1 VIFSPPLRYPHKNA
15 IPRLLE
21 EPSICYNPYG
31 LDNWQQNFQCK
42 NRLEELGLPV
52 EAPRNGKRFRE
63 PAACK
68 NQQERRS
75 SAYERRRRLN
85 AENLVGSPLVYER
98 RATPLVRQDK
108 RWSLANERK
117 WRNPQDDY
125 GRHDSRMETTLSAEF
140 EWEVMGLEN
149 GRQKVGG
156 MVMVT
161 SPFTAA
167 AGNGGR
173 VGATQNMKMNIAN
186 CGVNHRRR
194 GIELGSN
201 KSGNHRKRT

>member
-1 VIFSPPLRYPHKNA
+1 M
-15 IPRLLE
+15 
-21 EPSICYNPYG
+21 
-31 LDNWQQNFQCK
+31 
-42 NRLEELGLPV
+42 

-68 NQQERRS
+68 NQQERSS

-108 RWSLANERK
+108 RWALANERK

-125 GRHDSRMETTLSAEF
+125 GRHDSRLMERTLSAEF
-140 EWEVMGLEN
+140 EREVMGMEN

-156 MVMVT
+156 MVT